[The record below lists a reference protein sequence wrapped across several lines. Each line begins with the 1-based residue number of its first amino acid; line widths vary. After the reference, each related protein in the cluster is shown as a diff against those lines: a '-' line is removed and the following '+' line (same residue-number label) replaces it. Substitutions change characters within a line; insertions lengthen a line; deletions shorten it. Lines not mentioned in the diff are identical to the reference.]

1 MNRAFSTREK
11 VLLVILALLL
21 IGVGYFKL
29 LLEPINESIDNYT
42 QLASSEQDAMLQDT
56 AQLVQLRLME
66 QELEVI
72 HESGEAV
79 PLPAYDNAEGL
90 LVELNHILA
99 ASTEYTLNFGTAD
112 MLDGGYIVRRPLS
125 LQFSAKNYAAAR
137 GILTALHDSANVNQI
152 SDLSVSLPE
161 DPDKGVQVTCSVTFY
176 ELKNG

>member
-29 LLEPINESIDNYT
+29 LLEPINESIDHYT
-42 QLASSEQDAMLQDT
+42 QLAASEQDAMLQST

-66 QELEVI
+66 QELEAI
-72 HESGEAV
+72 FESGEAV
-79 PLPAYDNAEGL
+79 PLPAYDNAEKL

-99 ASTEYTLNFGTAD
+99 ESTDYTLNFGTAET
-112 MLDGGYIVRRPLS
+112 LNGGYIVRRPLS

-137 GILTALHDSANVNQI
+137 SILRALHDSANVNQI

-161 DPDKGVQVTCSVTFY
+161 DSEKGVQVTCSVTFY